1 MQTNHTKEM
10 QNLIIKTNEDEFYKP
25 EVNFDNERGV
35 CTIAGESYIEEIH
48 EFYNPLIDWLKKY
61 TADNHKSLTFNFKLT
76 YYNTSSSKKIIE
88 ILKVLKNFKIGGGK
102 LTINWFYHEKDTDII
117 EDAED
122 FMLISGLQFNLI
134 QIENN

>member
-1 MQTNHTKEM
+1 LQANHTKEM

-25 EVNFDNERGV
+25 EVNFDSENGI

-48 EFYNPLIDWLKKY
+48 EFYNPLIDWLRQY
-61 TADNHKSLTFNFKLT
+61 TADNNNSLIFNFKLT

-88 ILKVLKNFKIGGGK
+88 ILKILKNFKTGGGK